1 MQQLSFISKTQL
13 LNKYLFWLKASVGDI
28 TPVAFAFAFI
38 SSSFCRTVARCLL
51 SKGFQR
57 FYMTML
63 KYSLCLLFDNAAS
76 DNGREGFC
84 TVKAVVQCWRTKG
97 KVIFP

>member
-1 MQQLSFISKTQL
+1 VCFNFLEVVPQ
-13 LNKYLFWLKASVGDI
+13 NKKLFWLKASVGDII

-76 DNGREGFC
+76 DNGREGFY
-84 TVKAVVQCWRTKG
+84 VKAMVQCWRTKR
-97 KVIFP
+97 KVIFPWK